1 MVQIQLPQPSRKLRF
16 GNNCFAIFA
25 VSLVCSF
32 SPEQPHKSYNL
43 WGPPNL
49 AIFGGLHYTP
59 KISRFSGD
67 PTTPQKSHDFQGTP
81 LHPKNL
87 TIFGDPIDCGQ
98 QVRFLLQVK
107 DLWVISEGYS
117 NFALSKKSLLTP
129 ILVATKEV
137 LKKACSFCLPVSTR
151 IYLVFFNLSAYLI
164 KSKKKMLL

>member
-1 MVQIQLPQPSRKLRF
+1 MDKTNAR
-16 GNNCFAIFA
+16 
-25 VSLVCSF
+25 
-32 SPEQPHKSYNL
+32 YNL
-43 WGPPNL
+43 VFGRWFNKSSRNQVANYAL
-49 AIFGGLHYTP
+49 AIIASQFLRYRSFAPFPQNNPTNLTICGDP
-59 KISRFSGD
+59 RISRFSGD

-87 TIFGDPIDCGQ
+87 AIFGDPIDCGQ

-137 LKKACSFCLPVSTR
+137 
-151 IYLVFFNLSAYLI
+151 
-164 KSKKKMLL
+164 